1 MNIFSLFGNKE
12 TNTSAVRRPQNPV
25 SLLTNQKQSYL
36 QRELSGLKEFV
47 RELDHKDRVS
57 KKQRQE
63 LMTRVF
69 LTLDLA
75 EKALETK
82 GEWE

>member
-1 MNIFSLFGNKE
+1 MNIFSLFSGKSDVVEQTRITTSPLTHQKE
-12 TNTSAVRRPQNPV
+12 
-25 SLLTNQKQSYL
+25 SYL

-75 EKALETK
+75 EKAIDSRNE
-82 GEWE
+82 

>member
-12 TNTSAVRRPQNPV
+12 TNTSVVRSPQNSV